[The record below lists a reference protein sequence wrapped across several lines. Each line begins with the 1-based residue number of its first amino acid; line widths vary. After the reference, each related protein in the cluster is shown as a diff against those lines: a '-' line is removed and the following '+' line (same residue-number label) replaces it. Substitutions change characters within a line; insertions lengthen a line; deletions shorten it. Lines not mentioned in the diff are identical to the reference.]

1 MDRRHSRYSQKEL
14 IHIAPLPQI
23 VPSRTCVQCDVCC
36 RFPEA
41 ESVLRPYFTREEIER
56 AIDAGLDPASF
67 PHPDGGQVRLVP
79 SREGEGYVCPAFDP
93 NTNLCGIYEA
103 RPLDCQI
110 YPLALMWS
118 EDGRHVVLGWDEKCP
133 FVQDHL
139 GARGGARGKSD
150 GGERTREETPE
161 NLSPVG
167 DRPALQRYA
176 EEIAESLQQDE
187 TTRVLERN
195 PRLIGPYQDDVR
207 ILRTLDRVSERLI
220 RGREGSGV
228 RGQGLGEES
237 RCSPVPSPHASCLTP
252 HDFRPTLRSLTLG
265 DRARVEAALLASGP
279 ASLTDLAA
287 YAFAPHMI
295 WRALLPLSWA
305 EIDDHLCLFAES
317 ADGTFMVLPPLGP
330 GPLGGPLKEAFAYM
344 EERNHGTAVSR
355 VENVPEELRGAV
367 ADLGYRLR
375 EKDPDYLY
383 RTKDL
388 VSLAGD
394 RYKSQR
400 ASCNQLSRR
409 HRVAF
414 RPYRS
419 GDHDACVSL
428 LGRWAAQK
436 ATAGLDP
443 IAQSMLSDARIAHGE
458 ALVNHEALG
467 LAGRVLVVDDAVA
480 GYTFGYPRSRRTA
493 CVLLEVADRTIA
505 GAAQVLFRECAREA
519 LAAGHDFINS
529 MDASGLGSL
538 AASKE
543 HDHPMRLV
551 PSYIATQA

>member
-1 MDRRHSRYSQKEL
+1 MDRRHSQYSQREL

-176 EEIAESLQQDE
+176 EEIAASLQQDE
-187 TTRVLERN
+187 TIRVLERN
-195 PRLIGPYQDDVR
+195 PRLIGPHQDDVV
-207 ILRTLDRVSERLI
+207 ILRTLDRLTERLAEA
-220 RGREGSGV
+220 REAGGAFRLPPSGI
-228 RGQGLGEES
+228 QLN
-237 RCSPVPSPHASCLTP
+237 P
-252 HDFRPTLRSLTLG
+252 LTLD
-265 DRARVEAALLASGP
+265 DRPRVDAAIASSGP

-330 GPLGGPLKEAFAYM
+330 GPLGGPLREAFAYM

-355 VENVPEELRGAV
+355 VENVPEELRDAV

-419 GDHDACVSL
+419 GDHDACASL

-436 ATAGLDP
+436 AAAGLDP

-467 LAGRVLVVDDAVA
+467 LAGRVLVVDDALA

-505 GAAQVLFRECAREA
+505 GAAQVLFREYAREA

-543 HDHPMRLV
+543 HDHPVRLV